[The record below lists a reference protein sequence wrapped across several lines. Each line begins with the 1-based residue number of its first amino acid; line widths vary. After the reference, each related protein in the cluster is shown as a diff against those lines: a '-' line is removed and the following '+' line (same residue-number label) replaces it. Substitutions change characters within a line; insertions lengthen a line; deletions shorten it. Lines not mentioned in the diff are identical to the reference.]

1 MSFAADLSFSAID
14 RVAAINLTFA
24 AVGSVA
30 VTFGAIAA
38 VAVVPFV
45 PFVAFVAFVAAD
57 SEPVTA
63 AVGSVAVVAFVAV
76 ADCKI
81 VLQLYC

>member
-1 MSFAADLSFSAID
+1 MWFAADLSFSAID

-30 VTFGAIAA
+30 VTFGAIAV

-45 PFVAFVAFVAAD
+45 VFVAAD